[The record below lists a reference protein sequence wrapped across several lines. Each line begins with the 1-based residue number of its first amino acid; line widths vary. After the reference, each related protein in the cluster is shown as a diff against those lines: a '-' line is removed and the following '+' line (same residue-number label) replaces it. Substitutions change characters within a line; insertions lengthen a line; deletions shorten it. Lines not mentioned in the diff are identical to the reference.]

1 MDKLVEKLTVARAK
15 WEKQSTGVQMH
26 NKQLL
31 LDFGLNPLDI

>member
-1 MDKLVEKLTVARAK
+1 MDKLVEKITVTGNK
-15 WEKQSTGVQMH
+15 WEKQSTGIQIQ